1 MAKNSEQQVLLT
13 KTLDDLF
20 SHLDRNSTLRVL
32 GGCTWENLIDE
43 KSVSVRG
50 IPELSQIE
58 RRERFIDVG
67 PAVTLS
73 EMLKVDK
80 TKIQPV
86 LREALMSIGNAA
98 VRNLATLG
106 GNICAEGQKLTLW
119 SPLVALDTRFEIKKS
134 ANDSKVIPLSHF
146 TGVPEKSVLSKIR
159 IPTTEWKTNIF
170 ERVGPS
176 HRITENSA
184 SFTFLCNT
192 ERGSIDNISIVFAG
206 VIVFHS
212 KEFENILLG
221 THLPIKKEDMDAFIQ
236 TASEIYDSIEGSDK
250 APTILKTQFLNLLRS
265 SLSNC

>member
-32 GGCTWENLIDE
+32 GGCTRENLIDE
-43 KSVSVRG
+43 KSVSIRS
-50 IPELSQIE
+50 IQEFCQIE
-58 RRERFIDVG
+58 RRERFTDVG

-73 EMLKVDK
+73 QMLRVDK

-86 LREALMSIGNAA
+86 IRAALKTIGTAS
-98 VRNLATLG
+98 VRNLATIG
-106 GNICAEGQKLTLW
+106 GNICAPGQKLTLW
-119 SPLVALDTRFEIKKS
+119 APLVALDTRVEIKKT
-134 ANDSKVIPLSHF
+134 ANDSKIIPLSHF
-146 TGVPEKSVLSKIR
+146 DGLPEKAVLSKIR
-159 IPTTEWKTNIF
+159 IPTTEWKINIF

-221 THLPIKKEDMDAFIQ
+221 THLPIQKEDMDSFIEK
-236 TASEIYDSIEGSDK
+236 ASEIYDSIEGSRK
-250 APTILKTQFLNLLRS
+250 APSILKTQFLNLLRS
-265 SLSNC
+265 SLGNC